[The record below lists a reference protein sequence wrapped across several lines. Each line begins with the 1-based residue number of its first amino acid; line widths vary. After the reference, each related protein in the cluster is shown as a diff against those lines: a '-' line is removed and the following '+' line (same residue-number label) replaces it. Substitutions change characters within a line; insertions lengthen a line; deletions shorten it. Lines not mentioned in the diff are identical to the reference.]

1 MLKEVPSISFPV
13 MNYSTVVLRAWWVK
27 LVIPL
32 KIPRTSLFS
41 YAHVRPDEDPF
52 REGQC
57 SWLCH
62 TDPLWYLGTIRTH
75 WGPPCPRKPLPHAHL
90 PELWG
95 ILITLDTS
103 TLSLCC
109 SDAPN
114 NAEKSMSELCLKCLS
129 VSGANKMPVTVLNI
143 MLHFLQLTACTK
155 GWIPSKGNE
164 VLSCIQRD
172 QGISWVWNDHT
183 DFGTLGSC
191 RNVTLWDS
199 LAPSTPQ
206 DHDHPECLNETGG
219 YIHAFVS

>member
-1 MLKEVPSISFPV
+1 MFLTVPYRPS
-13 MNYSTVVLRAWWVK
+13 
-27 LVIPL
+27 VIPGHHQN
-32 KIPRTSLFS
+32 T
-41 YAHVRPDEDPF
+41 
-52 REGQC
+52 
-57 SWLCH
+57 
-62 TDPLWYLGTIRTH
+62 LGTTLSQ
-75 WGPPCPRKPLPHAHL
+75 KALPHAHL

-114 NAEKSMSELCLKCLS
+114 NAEKSMSGLCLKCLS

-155 GWIPSKGNE
+155 GWIPAKGGNE
-164 VLSCIQRD
+164 VSFLHSEGLR
-172 QGISWVWNDHT
+172 ISWEVEWLYRFWDP
-183 DFGTLGSC
+183 GSW
-191 RNVTLWDS
+191 NVTS
-199 LAPSTPQ
+199 LRQPCSSTSQ